1 MTIETNLVV
10 TQARPI
16 ELAIDM
22 IAAQSWCVCVCV
34 GRGREVSSLYTAR
47 GDVYED

>member
-22 IAAQSWCVCVCV
+22 IAAQSW
-34 GRGREVSSLYTAR
+34 GGGKGSQQSIQPEVMC
-47 GDVYED
+47 